1 MELNPVIVGRGMAG
15 QAMERS
21 LRIVE
26 TLEPEVSIL
35 KPTYIERGAPL
46 ARYIKAA
53 AKNLL
58 FIANPHAFHTATLRE
73 GLSAGFDG
81 IVVDKPVAISREQ
94 ASQIRGVTIP
104 VGVCHGYR
112 MMWGPQTIKEMCLTG
127 QIGEVFSI
135 EGSYLQSSSA
145 QAALNPAK
153 PSRQAWK
160 NDPLASGP
168 SDALFDI
175 GSHWSDMAIWL
186 AGELPRSARAK
197 FSFVNAETEHRD
209 SHVYLDLDFPSGV
222 AGRATIS
229 KTFHGTSN
237 NFEITVLGSTG
248 ALTWRFLN
256 PDEIVHGVGGS
267 YSVLRRTDATFG
279 SCQRPFHGT
288 GWLEGYTEV
297 IHQTIRSMFGMG
309 SRPVPSLEEQADLFE
324 ILLSLVETG
333 GWQAS

>member
-1 MELNPVIVGRGMAG
+1 
-15 QAMERS
+15 MERS
-21 LRIVE
+21 LRIAE
-26 TLEPEVSIL
+26 TLEPELSMA
-35 KPTYIERGAPL
+35 KPTYIERGTPL
-46 ARYIKAA
+46 TRYIKTG

-58 FIANPHAFHTATLRE
+58 CIANPHAYHTATLRE

-94 ASQIRGVTIP
+94 VSQIRGVTVP

-112 MMWGPQTIKEMCLTG
+112 MMWGPQTIKEMCSRGEIG
-127 QIGEVFSI
+127 QIFSI

-145 QAALNPAK
+145 QAALNPSK

-160 NDPLASGP
+160 NDPNSSGP

-186 AGELPRSARAK
+186 VGALPHSARAK
-197 FSFVNAETEHRD
+197 FSYVNAETEHRD
-209 SHVYLDLDFPSGV
+209 SHVYLDLDFSSGI
-222 AGRATIS
+222 AARATIS
-229 KTFHGTSN
+229 KTYHGTSN
-237 NFEITVLGSTG
+237 NFEITALGSKG

-256 PDEIVHGVGGS
+256 PDEITYGVGGS

-297 IHQTIRSMFGMG
+297 IHQIIRSVYGLDAR
-309 SRPVPSLEEQADLFE
+309 SVPSLEEQADLFD

-333 GWQAS
+333 SWNKC